1 MPKKI
6 REIKKLL
13 LDAGF
18 TFRQG
23 KGSHTNWSHPQL
35 DKLITISRS
44 DGDDA
49 PRYLERLVNQAM
61 RELNI
66 EP

>member
-6 REIKKLL
+6 RELRKLL

-18 TFRQG
+18 TYREG

-49 PRYLERLVNQAM
+49 PIYLERQVNMAVRQ
-61 RELNI
+61 LNI

>member
-13 LDAGF
+13 LQAGF
-18 TFRQG
+18 TCRKG
-23 KGSHTNWSHPQL
+23 KGSHTNWSHSQL
-35 DKLITISRS
+35 DKLITISRN

-49 PRYLERLVNQAM
+49 PFYLERQVNQALAQ
-61 RELNI
+61 LNK